1 MSHHASHSSDRNAKN
16 PLEWVVFGI
25 SCLLVFGA
33 LGFLLLTA
41 VTRKDGPADLRIAVG
56 EISTRGDSTHVQIIL
71 TNEGTKTAAAV
82 KVHLTATY
90 GTEERESD
98 VDVDFVPRGG
108 KREAIAVFSGTETPG
123 KITPKVVGYV
133 EP

>member
-1 MSHHASHSSDRNAKN
+1 MSHHPSTPSDRNAKN

-25 SCLLVFGA
+25 SCLLVVGSV
-33 LGFLLLTA
+33 GFLLLTA

-56 EISTRGDSTHVQIIL
+56 EITTKGDSTHVQIVL

-82 KVHLTATY
+82 KVHLTASY
-90 GTEERESD
+90 GNEERGSD

-108 KREAIAVFSGTETPG
+108 KREAIAVFSGTERPG
-123 KITPKVVGYV
+123 QITPKVVGYV

>member
-1 MSHHASHSSDRNAKN
+1 MSHNRSESRERNAKN
-16 PLEWVVFGI
+16 PLEWVVFGL
-25 SCLLVFGA
+25 SCLLVLGA
-33 LGFLLLTA
+33 VAFLILTA
-41 VTRKDGPADLRIAVG
+41 MTRKDGPADLRIAVS
-56 EISTRGDSTHVQIIL
+56 EITSRGDSTLVTIIL

-90 GTEERESD
+90 PSEERESD

-108 KREAIAVFSGTETPG
+108 RREAIAVFSGTEKPLT
-123 KITPKVVGYV
+123 ITPKVVGYV

>member
-1 MSHHASHSSDRNAKN
+1 MSHRQSEQRDRNTKN
-16 PLEWVVFGI
+16 PLEWVVFGL
-25 SCLLVFGA
+25 SCLLVIGA
-33 LGFLLLTA
+33 VSFLIFTA
-41 VTRKDGPADLRIAVG
+41 ITRKDGPADLRISIG
-56 EISTRGDSTHVQIIL
+56 DISTRGDSTLVEIIL

-98 VDVDFVPRGG
+98 VDIDFVPRGG
-108 KREAIAVFSGTETPG
+108 KREAIAVFSGTERPAT
-123 KITPKVVGYV
+123 ITPKVVGYV